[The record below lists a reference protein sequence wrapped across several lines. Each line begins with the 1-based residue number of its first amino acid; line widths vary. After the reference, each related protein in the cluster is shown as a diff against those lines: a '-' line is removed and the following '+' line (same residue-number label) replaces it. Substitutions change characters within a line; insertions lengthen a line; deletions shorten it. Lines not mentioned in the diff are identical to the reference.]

1 MIAKAGQSGGHKF
14 RFETEFGKTIGGEAA
29 QPIHSCRVGR
39 ITIDLDHL
47 AEHIEGDRKLLLKE
61 TFNLCRIL
69 QCVQDGEKL
78 YGDQCAL
85 QCAASLDNRETSL
98 GVVIRAQSAK
108 VRWFP

>member
-1 MIAKAGQSGGHKF
+1 MIAKAGESGGHKF
-14 RFETEFGKTIGGEAA
+14 RFETEFGKTICGEAA

-78 YGDQCAL
+78 YPEQYVLPC
-85 QCAASLDNRETSL
+85 TSL
-98 GVVIRAQSAK
+98 LDQPRNIHWGCYQSA
-108 VRWFP
+108 VS